1 MVAALSAII
10 FLLALAALLNAA
22 LGRTPMPGE
31 LKTAAIAV
39 HLTTILLALP
49 LGISQLLLPK
59 GGVRHRVVGYAWLAL
74 MAVTAL
80 VSFAIHTINKGGFS
94 PIHLL
99 SILTLVLTPVI
110 ALRARRRDIKGHRDA
125 VIGLMIGG
133 LVVAGAFTFLP
144 GRVLGQLLLGLVHPG

>member
-80 VSFAIHTINKGGFS
+80 VSFAINKGGFS

-133 LVVAGAFTFLP
+133 LVVAGAFTFIP